1 MKMIYSQNFCFQKY
15 TKMLL
20 TGQECSIKD
29 LPCNVHLYDVITE
42 ENNAI
47 MTYEFSFIG
56 KTCTPKELISK
67 NSKQT

>member
-1 MKMIYSQNFCFQKY
+1 
-15 TKMLL
+15 MLL

-42 ENNAI
+42 KNNAI
-47 MTYEFSFIG
+47 MTYEFSFTG
-56 KTCTPKELISK
+56 KTCTPKELISQ

>member
-1 MKMIYSQNFCFQKY
+1 
-15 TKMLL
+15 MLL

-56 KTCTPKELISK
+56 KTCTPKELIPK